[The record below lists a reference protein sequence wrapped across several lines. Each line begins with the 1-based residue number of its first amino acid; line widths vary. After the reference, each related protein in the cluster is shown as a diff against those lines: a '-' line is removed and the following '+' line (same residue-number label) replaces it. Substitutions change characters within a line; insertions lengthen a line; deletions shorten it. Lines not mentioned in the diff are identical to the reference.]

1 MNYEEAKQT
10 ALDAMSDFPDQIDVT
25 ISSQE
30 GKSYVQI
37 MYNKTRKGKR
47 DADMTICDEGW
58 LVYKLWYEDL
68 SLKPVRGTPEYSALI
83 GIERGQLYEFLI
95 RQIELTSRITE

>member
-10 ALDAMSDFPDQIDVT
+10 ALDVMSDFPEKIDVT
-25 ISSQE
+25 LSSQE

-37 MYNKTRKGKR
+37 TYNKSSKGKR

-58 LVYKLWYEDL
+58 IVYNLWYEDL
-68 SLKPVRGTPEYSALI
+68 TLKPVRGIPEYSALI
-83 GIERGQLYEFLI
+83 KIERGQLYEFLS
-95 RQIELTSRITE
+95 RQIELTSRISE

>member
-10 ALDAMSDFPDQIDVT
+10 ALDAMSDFPDKIDVT

-37 MYNKTRKGKR
+37 VYNKSSKGKR

-58 LVYKLWYEDL
+58 IVYELWYEDL
-68 SLKPVRGTPEYSALI
+68 SLKPVRGTPEYSPLI
-83 GIERGQLYEFLI
+83 GIERGQLYEFLS
-95 RQIELTSRITE
+95 RQIEIASHISE